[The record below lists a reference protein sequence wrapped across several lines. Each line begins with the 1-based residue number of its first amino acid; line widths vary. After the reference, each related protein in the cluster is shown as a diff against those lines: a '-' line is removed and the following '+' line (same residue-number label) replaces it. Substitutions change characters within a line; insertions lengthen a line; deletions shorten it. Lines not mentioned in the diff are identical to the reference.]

1 MKIARIIPVLAA
13 IGGLGWPLHAEL
25 ADGVVAIV
33 NDTVITMSQVHDITA
48 PVADSLRRQY
58 AGQPEAYQK
67 ALNTAISD
75 SLDHLVERQLILH
88 SFETEGYKLPDSVI
102 DDEFEKRVRERFG
115 NRVNMIKTLQA
126 EGLTVAQFRKE
137 MRDQFIEGAMRNQ
150 NVSRILIISPFKV
163 ETYYQ
168 AHPAEFQV
176 GDQVKLRMITLN
188 KNGDTGTNTLR
199 LANEIAAEIQKG
211 APFQDMAAIYSQ
223 DSQHRQGGERDWVE
237 RTALRKELAA
247 AAFALN
253 RGETSPVIDLPE
265 ACYLLN
271 AVDVSKAHVKPLA
284 DVRAD
289 IEKTLRAAE
298 QVRLQ
303 KQWLDSLRHKTFVQY
318 L

>member
-1 MKIARIIPVLAA
+1 
-13 IGGLGWPLHAEL
+13 
-25 ADGVVAIV
+25 
-33 NDTVITMSQVHDITA
+33 
-48 PVADSLRRQY
+48 
-58 AGQPEAYQK
+58 
-67 ALNTAISD
+67 
-75 SLDHLVERQLILH
+75 
-88 SFETEGYKLPDSVI
+88 
-102 DDEFEKRVRERFG
+102 
-115 NRVNMIKTLQA
+115 
-126 EGLTVAQFRKE
+126 
-137 MRDQFIEGAMRNQ
+137 
-150 NVSRILIISPFKV
+150 
-163 ETYYQ
+163 
-168 AHPAEFQV
+168 
-176 GDQVKLRMITLN
+176 
-188 KNGDTGTNTLR
+188 
-199 LANEIAAEIQKG
+199 
-211 APFQDMAAIYSQ
+211 
-223 DSQHRQGGERDWVE
+223 VE